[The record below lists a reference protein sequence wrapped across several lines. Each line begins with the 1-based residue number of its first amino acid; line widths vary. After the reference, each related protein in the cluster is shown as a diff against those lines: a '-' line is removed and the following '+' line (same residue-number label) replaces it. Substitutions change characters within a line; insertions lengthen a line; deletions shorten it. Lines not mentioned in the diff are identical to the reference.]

1 MQLRISMIV
10 PAPAEKVY
18 EYVTSYGQDG
28 PVDDEQFRRRYSEDV
43 RPDDG
48 GYVYTEDI
56 RLYPDD
62 PEDLITWRCVF
73 DYPNRRVMAALDS
86 DWSDRQD
93 DFEPLGD
100 DARWTVAWS
109 MHGSLVQRLTRFLYF
124 KLRRSKVIRREILD
138 PVVSHFKAR

>member
-1 MQLRISMIV
+1 MIV

-18 EYVTSYGQDG
+18 EHVTSYGPDG
-28 PVDDEQFRRRYSEDV
+28 PVDDEQFRRRYSDDI

-56 RLYPDD
+56 RRYPDD
-62 PEDLITWRCVF
+62 PEEIITWRCVF

-100 DARWTVAWS
+100 ASRWTVRWS
-109 MHGSLVQRLTRFLYF
+109 VHGGMVPRLVRFLFF
-124 KLRRSKVIRREILD
+124 KLVRGKVIRREMQE
-138 PVVSHFKAR
+138 PVVRHFEAS